1 MGGRS
6 GRAGREGGDV
16 WGCGE
21 WGATPPSIQMMALG
35 GATATALAASSNS
48 AAAVHILLRI
58 RADLPACRLAQ
69 YIPFGL
75 PLRAVL
81 ERVYQAT
88 TSSEHQFIC
97 GMHGCTRTR
106 TRRPCCYTC

>member
-6 GRAGREGGDV
+6 GRSGREGGDV
-16 WGCGE
+16 WGCAGE

-69 YIPFGL
+69 Y
-75 PLRAVL
+75 RSAVTA
-81 ERVYQAT
+81 RCGTKVYQQRC
-88 TSSEHQFIC
+88 S
-97 GMHGCTRTR
+97 HGTI
-106 TRRPCCYTC
+106 